1 LNYQRAHPLTHF
13 LSIPAQG
20 EMAAA
25 AAAAASCS
33 HTVAERGGGVILVL
47 GERELIINFSIT
59 HEFLQ
64 VMMFLL

>member
-1 LNYQRAHPLTHF
+1 
-13 LSIPAQG
+13 
-20 EMAAA
+20 MAAA